1 MYGTI
6 EKFKD
11 YCIANDYDIAKFSDA
26 AITAKLNRAQ
36 MRIDSRYHGKFI
48 GQREKVQAFEFPRTG
63 AIGSNSGIDYS
74 NTIPVM
80 LENAEYETAF
90 GELSGIIGA
99 LVQEAGAITSES
111 KSLVSGMN
119 KAVTYAERKYTKSSE
134 EIAFDYVDLLID
146 DLLTSESKSASKFT
160 LCRGYK

>member
-6 EKFKD
+6 EKFKN
-11 YCIANDYDIAKFSDA
+11 YCIANDYDIAAFSDA

-48 GQREKVQAFEFPRTG
+48 GQRETVQAFEFPRTS

-74 NTIPVM
+74 GTIPVM

-90 GELSGIIGA
+90 GELSGVIGA

-134 EIAFDYVDLLID
+134 EIAFDYVDLLVG
-146 DLLTSESKSASKFT
+146 DLLTKESKSAGKFT